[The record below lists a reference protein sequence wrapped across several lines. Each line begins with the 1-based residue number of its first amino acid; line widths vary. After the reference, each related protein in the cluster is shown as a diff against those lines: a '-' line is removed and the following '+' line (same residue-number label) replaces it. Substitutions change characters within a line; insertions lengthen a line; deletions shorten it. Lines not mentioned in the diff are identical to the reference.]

1 MLLYIFY
8 KSEFV
13 WGGNKRDYY
22 FYYYLISLILIL
34 ISLILIIK
42 KIVLNEYFLI
52 ISFSVVFSLYL
63 LEIYLNFLHPNFI
76 KNQKIKKFNKHQ
88 SIEYDL
94 RTRYEVYSDL
104 KSKNY
109 TITIP
114 PRAILMIRLMIINLF
129 FPLSGLSNK
138 KTIFCNESGYFSKYY
153 SDKYGFNNPSEEWD
167 KEKQIILIGDSYI
180 HGACVNEGKDLASN
194 LRKFTQNGVL
204 NLGYSGNSTLIQLAT
219 IREYLKKDSSK
230 VILFFFENDLEE
242 LSYEIKNN
250 FLIQYINDNSFFQN
264 LKDKQKIVD
273 NKNHYKIKKNISQ
286 KNNTFQTYLKWL
298 SLEV

>member
-1 MLLYIFY
+1 MVLIKKNYIYSVIKHFPKIILFFSLILLLYIFY

-114 PRAILMIRLMIINLF
+114 PSSHLNDKVNDHKF
-129 FPLSGLSNK
+129 VFPLSGLSNK

-167 KEKQIILIGDSYI
+167 KEKQIILIGDSFV

-230 VILFFFENDLEE
+230 VILFF
-242 LSYEIKNN
+242 SKMI
-250 FLIQYINDNSFFQN
+250 
-264 LKDKQKIVD
+264 
-273 NKNHYKIKKNISQ
+273 
-286 KNNTFQTYLKWL
+286 
-298 SLEV
+298 

>member
-114 PRAILMIRLMIINLF
+114 PSSHLNDKVNDHKF
-129 FPLSGLSNK
+129 VFPLSGLSNK

-167 KEKQIILIGDSYI
+167 KEKQIILIGDSFV

-242 LSYEIKNN
+242 LSFEIKNN